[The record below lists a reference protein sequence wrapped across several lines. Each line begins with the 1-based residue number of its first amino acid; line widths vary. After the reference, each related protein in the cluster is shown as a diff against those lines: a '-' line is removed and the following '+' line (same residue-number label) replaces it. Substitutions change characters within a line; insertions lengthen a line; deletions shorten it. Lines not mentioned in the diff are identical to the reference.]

1 MSRNSRAAEWTLFG
15 VYCLVMF
22 WLLFLHR
29 TSRMTYLPY
38 WDTVKAN
45 LNLIPFRT
53 MRLFLRSYSVMP
65 RTVIK
70 NLAGNVAVFIP
81 MGLFLPCLW
90 KKQRGFGWFLLT
102 VAGVVALVET
112 AQLFTTM
119 GSCDV
124 DDLILNL
131 TGSAIGFGIYSLP
144 FVKRGLGR
152 AGLIR

>member
-1 MSRNSRAAEWTLFG
+1 MRKNIRAAEWALFAL
-15 VYCLVMF
+15 YCLVMF

-29 TSRMTYLPY
+29 PSRMTYLPY

-45 LNLIPFRT
+45 LNLVPFRT
-53 MRLFLRSYSVMP
+53 MRLFWDAYGQMP
-65 RTVIK
+65 RAALV

-81 MGLFLPCLW
+81 LGLFLPCLF
-90 KKQRGFGWFLLT
+90 KNQRRFWLFLLT
-102 VAGVVALVET
+102 VAGAVVIIET

-131 TGSAIGFGIYSLP
+131 VGAAIGFGIFSLP
-144 FVKRGLGR
+144 FIRRGLGR